1 MGPSEVRSTGTTWD
15 PRFIN
20 VPYGA
25 WLVLTTLI
33 FHEFQ
38 SDFLPQMFNLDGVP
52 KKHQKNGNLPKFK
65 ERSRRRRKKEE
76 KKDEEKK
83 KNKMKKKKKKMKKK
97 KKKKKNMEKKKKKK
111 K

>member
-65 ERSRRRRKKEE
+65 ERSRRR
-76 KKDEEKK
+76 KK
-83 KNKMKKKKKKMKKK
+83 KKKKMKKKKKEQNEEKEEKMKKK